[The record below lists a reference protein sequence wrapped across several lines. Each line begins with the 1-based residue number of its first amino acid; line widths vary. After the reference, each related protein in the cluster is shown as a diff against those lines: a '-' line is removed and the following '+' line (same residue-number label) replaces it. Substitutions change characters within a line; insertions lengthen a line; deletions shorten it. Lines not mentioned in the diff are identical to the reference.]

1 MISSCYY
8 DSQRDFLLR
17 DQKVV
22 GIFDNDTHEQ
32 LLSAQSTL
40 NLKKAVETCCA
51 HDSGRK
57 HVIQMQ
63 SGTDTNQTYNC
74 TLTCCM
80 PPRAHQIH
88 GDRNTT
94 EIGAMYIHVDFVVVS
109 IYAENAQRSENHL
122 PRAVW
127 YIILLKFVSNR
138 RSSTASRNE
147 YISKSRIVDTSKTVP
162 PYKLIQS

>member
-1 MISSCYY
+1 VSRRQAPEDTIDKFLLALKIMISSCNY

-22 GIFDNDTHEQ
+22 GIFYNDTHEQ

-40 NLKKAVETCCA
+40 NLKKAVEICLA
-51 HDSGRK
+51 RDSG

-63 SGTDTNQTYNC
+63 SGTDTNQTDNC

-94 EIGAMYIHVDFVVVS
+94 EIGAMYIPVDFVVVS
-109 IYAENAQRSENHL
+109 IYVENAQRSESHL
-122 PRAVW
+122 PRAVG
-127 YIILLKFVSNR
+127 
-138 RSSTASRNE
+138 
-147 YISKSRIVDTSKTVP
+147 ISFC
-162 PYKLIQS
+162 